1 LNALNA
7 LLEKMHA
14 LRNKILNLK
23 QQYGNNEE
31 LEEYKEPL
39 KELEL
44 LIQKAYLKIKDI
56 NTQKN
61 H

>member
-1 LNALNA
+1 
-7 LLEKMHA
+7 MHA